1 MRVFVIGISG
11 AVGGLLAADL
21 TGRGDVVSGLVRRD
35 DQRAGL
41 AARGVEAH
49 VGDIGTLTADRLA
62 PVLGGA
68 DAVVYT
74 AGSNGGSREVTDA
87 VDGEGVVTALEAARL
102 AGVRRFALVSVLPEA
117 WRERDLGDDEEHYFA
132 VKKLTDV
139 AVSQSDLDWLVL
151 RPSMLVDRAGT
162 GRVALG
168 PAQPHG
174 EIAREDVAATLAE
187 LLHEPRIGR
196 QILELDEGETPIAAA
211 VRANVR

>member
-117 WRERDLGDDEEHYFA
+117 WRERNLGDDEEHYFA

-174 EIAREDVAATLAE
+174 EIAREDVAAILAE